1 MRKRFITQSAIGAV
15 ALLAW
20 SLLGTVP
27 ASQAAPITVEF
38 ISTDEPGPWFKC
50 VTPLIDAVRGG
61 CVPESLALSKSVALM
76 HTGDTIKLT
85 NNTILP
91 TNSDG
96 VNTTNTVHTFTSL
109 LWPAGAPNMPHDQ
122 YSAFKTTDEVV
133 LDKEGL
139 YVFVC
144 KLHPFMLAAAIVD
157 NDGLGDGQLKLGDAV
172 TLISYNQTV
181 TVPTSSDLATRL
193 LRTFFLITNPANYQD
208 HNPATNPSL
217 KWHIAYPPLPVKTD
231 LAPVLDLKAVLEAR
245 YGNDLP
251 IPGPA
256 KPWIPGIGEIWVDAE
271 YEKTKNK
278 TKPGTA
284 IAVDANTWKV
294 TKRVALPSI
303 NMNNPHNMWTN
314 RDQTRIYQTQWF
326 SDKLTVFNRI
336 TGALIR
342 NITVGESPAHV
353 MTRVDTDQVHVSLN
367 GEGSVKEYNP
377 GSLGFSREI
386 FTQYAGERPSQ
397 PHAHWMSFDGKTM
410 VTPNSNTNDS
420 TRIDLVPGTI
430 AAKTDTG
437 TLPIATGMM
446 PDASKYYVS
455 NYLDSTIT
463 CVSIGK
469 PACRDGANKVAKKD
483 IKLLLSGTANPL
495 ANYDHL
501 NVTAKGMSES
511 GALPIQTPVS
521 PDGKFVITAN
531 TLSNTITIIDTKTDT
546 LVRVLPCS
554 AGCHGVNFG
563 AKKGGGY
570 YAYVSSKFSND
581 LIIVDYDPNRN
592 GNVSDAKIAGRV
604 ILVGGADT
612 RISDDPVDVDFK
624 GLAGM
629 GGQGVLPVPNVY
641 NGWVQK
647 LPTAWKYQLTEG
659 QRNPFPMYGYHV
671 DEN

>member
-1 MRKRFITQSAIGAV
+1 MRQRRITQSAIGAV

-27 ASQAAPITVEF
+27 ASLAKTVEF

-50 VTPLIDAVRGG
+50 VTPLIDAVQGG
-61 CVPESLALSKSVALM
+61 CVPESLALSKSVALIQP
-76 HTGDTIKLT
+76 GDSVKLI
-85 NNTILP
+85 NNTLPP
-91 TNSDG
+91 TNING
-96 VNTTNTVHTFTSL
+96 VDTTNTVHTFTSL
-109 LWPAGAPNMPHDQ
+109 LWPAGAANMPHDQ
-122 YSAFKTTDEVV
+122 YSAFKTTDEVQ
-133 LDKEGL
+133 LTTEGL

-144 KLHPFMLAAAIVD
+144 KLHPFMLAATVVD
-157 NDGLGDGQLKLGDAV
+157 ANGLGDGRLELGNAV
-172 TLISYNQTV
+172 TLISYGQTV

-251 IPGPA
+251 IAGPA
-256 KPWIPGIGEIWVDAE
+256 KPSIAGIGEIWVDAE
-271 YEKTKNK
+271 YEKTQHK

-284 IAVDANTWKV
+284 IAVNASTWEV
-294 TKRVALPSI
+294 TKRVALPGI
-303 NMNNPHNMWTN
+303 NMNNPHNMWSN

-336 TGALIR
+336 TGRMIR
-342 NITVGESPAHV
+342 NITVGDSPAHV
-353 MTRVDTDQVHVSLN
+353 MTRVDTDQVHTSLN
-367 GEGSVKEYNP
+367 GEGSVVEYNP
-377 GSLGFSREI
+377 NLSFSREI
-386 FTQYAGERPSQ
+386 FTQNPGERPAQ

-420 TRIDLVPGTI
+420 TRIDLIPGTI
-430 AAKTDTG
+430 AAKTDVG

-463 CVSIGK
+463 CISIGK
-469 PACRDGANKVAKKD
+469 PACKDGANKVAKKD
-483 IKLLLSGTANPL
+483 IVLLLSGTANPL
-495 ANYDHL
+495 ANYDHI

-521 PDGKFVITAN
+521 PDGRFVITAN
-531 TLSNTITIIDTKTDT
+531 TLSGTISIIDTKTDT
-546 LVRVLPCS
+546 LVRILPCS

-563 AKKGGGY
+563 AKNGGGY

-604 ILVGGADT
+604 ILVGGAHT
-612 RISDDPVDVDFK
+612 RISDDPVDPNFK

-647 LPTAWKYQLTEG
+647 LPSAWKYQLTEA
-659 QRNPFPMYGYHV
+659 QRNPFPNDDH
-671 DEN
+671 DDDHR